1 MREEELKK
9 SFKRFLVIKR
19 LEELYEELVVNHHAY
34 IGEDGEL
41 IIPIDVQY
49 RGRIE
54 PLSLDIPLQK
64 VVIED

>member
-34 IGEDGEL
+34 IGEEGEL

-49 RGRIE
+49 RGRI
-54 PLSLDIPLQK
+54 
-64 VVIED
+64 